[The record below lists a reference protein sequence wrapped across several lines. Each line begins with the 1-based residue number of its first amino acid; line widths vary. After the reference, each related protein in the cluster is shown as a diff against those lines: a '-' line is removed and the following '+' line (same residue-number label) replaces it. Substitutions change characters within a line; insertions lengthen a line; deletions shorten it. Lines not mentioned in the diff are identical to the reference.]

1 MSQTT
6 FIAPVETIRGKL
18 TSHRADDRVLV
29 NRRKCFGKDAKGRPY
44 YGPSETY
51 IYHIHQGKWSKGAE
65 QNRTLFQQ
73 VQEIVKQELSDPD
86 RLAYWQP
93 LFEEQRAKP
102 KQGEKRYGTLR
113 GFVIAQ
119 IHQQLKLLKLGR
131 YMQVLLA

>member
-18 TSHRADDRVLV
+18 TGHRADDRVLV
-29 NRRKCFGKDAKGRPY
+29 NRRKCYGKDAKGRPY

-51 IYHIHQGKWSKGAE
+51 IYHIHQGKWSEGAE

-73 VQEIVKQELSDPD
+73 VQEIVKQELSDPE
-86 RLAYWQP
+86 RIAYWQP
-93 LFEEQRAKP
+93 LFEKQFKHP
-102 KQGEKRYGTLR
+102 KHGEKHYATLR

-119 IHQQLKLLKLGR
+119 IHQQLKNVEAG
-131 YMQVLLA
+131 

>member
-51 IYHIHQGKWSKGAE
+51 IYHIHQGKWSEGAE

-73 VQEIVKQELSDPD
+73 VQEIVKQELSNPD

-93 LFEEQRAKP
+93 LFEQQRKKN
-102 KQGEKRYGTLR
+102 KQGKKRYGTLR

-119 IHQQLKLLKLGR
+119 IHQQLKKEQAG
-131 YMQVLLA
+131 

>member
-18 TSHRADDRVLV
+18 TGHRADDRVLV

-51 IYHIHQGKWSKGAE
+51 IYHIHQGKWSEGAE

-73 VQEIVKQELSDPD
+73 VQEIVKQELSDPE

-93 LFEEQRAKP
+93 LFEEQHAKP
-102 KQGEKRYGTLR
+102 KQGEKHYATLR

-119 IHQQLKLLKLGR
+119 IHQQLKKE
-131 YMQVLLA
+131 QVG

>member
-51 IYHIHQGKWSKGAE
+51 IYHIHQGKWSEGAE

-93 LFEEQRAKP
+93 LFEQQREKP
-102 KQGEKRYGTLR
+102 KQGEKHYGTLR

-119 IHQQLKLLKLGR
+119 IHQQLKNAQAG
-131 YMQVLLA
+131 

>member
-51 IYHIHQGKWSKGAE
+51 IYHIHQGKWSEGAE

-93 LFEEQRAKP
+93 LFEEQHAKP
-102 KQGEKRYGTLR
+102 KQGEKHYATLR

-119 IHQQLKLLKLGR
+119 IHQHLKKE
-131 YMQVLLA
+131 QAE

>member
-51 IYHIHQGKWSKGAE
+51 IYHIHQGKWSEGAE

-93 LFEEQRAKP
+93 LFRQQREKN

-119 IHQQLKLLKLGR
+119 IHQQLKKEQAG
-131 YMQVLLA
+131 

>member
-51 IYHIHQGKWSKGAE
+51 IYHIHQGKWSEGAE

-93 LFEEQRAKP
+93 LFEEQRANP

-113 GFVIAQ
+113 GFVIVQ
-119 IHQQLKLLKLGR
+119 IHQQLKKE
-131 YMQVLLA
+131 QVG

>member
-51 IYHIHQGKWSKGAE
+51 IYHIHQGKWSEGAE

-86 RLAYWQP
+86 RLAIGNHSLKSNAP
-93 LFEEQRAKP
+93 TPNK
-102 KQGEKRYGTLR
+102 EKNVMAHYADLS
-113 GFVIAQ
+113 
-119 IHQQLKLLKLGR
+119 
-131 YMQVLLA
+131 

>member
-51 IYHIHQGKWSKGAE
+51 IYHIHQGKWSEGAE

-93 LFEEQRAKP
+93 LFEEQHAKP
-102 KQGEKRYGTLR
+102 KQGEKHYATLR

-119 IHQQLKLLKLGR
+119 IHQQLKKE
-131 YMQVLLA
+131 QVG